1 MVTSHVSDPKM
12 SFKYYFLD
20 NSFARTMYYAEEL
33 HEAVEKAKTLTNGER
48 IEICP
53 RYGGMFGAI
62 AVVEP
67 DGRVTDRNGNPLNLI
82 DRHGNRL

>member
-33 HEAVEKAKTLTNGER
+33 HEAVEKAKTITCGKR
-48 IEICP
+48 IEIHY
-53 RYGGMFGAI
+53 RYGLSLVV